1 MKYIEKAIFH
11 NFKRFKHLELP
22 FDRTRNVLI
31 GDNESGKSSVLLGL
45 HLVLSGSRSLFEQ
58 YGVERLLNSDAVN
71 AFNKKD
77 VHALTDLPRMYVELW
92 LSPQGN
98 FELNG
103 KNNSKGTT
111 ADGLVMECIPND
123 DYSREIGEIINKP
136 NATFPFDFYQV
147 KFSTFQGDQYSGYK
161 KFLRHLLVDTTS
173 TGSEYAMREF
183 VKSVYESNAGAVEQH
198 QFQHQYRASKESFRN
213 TVLKSLNDRLT
224 DYDFAV
230 KHDQRANLSSDL
242 TILEGNI
249 SIDNRGMGRQC
260 FVKADFALAKA
271 NSTSSRPIDIIL
283 LEEPENHLSHLLMH
297 NLVSRIVHSADRQI
311 FVATHSNMLT
321 ARLDLRKAIFLHS
334 GSEEFAHLHSVT
346 PETAEFFIKAPDHG
360 LLNFVLS
367 KRVILVEG
375 DAEFILMER
384 FFGQVKSKKPAEL
397 GVYVLSVGGTSFK
410 RYLEVARLLGQ
421 RVAVLRDNDGDHRT
435 KCVERFK
442 EHVSSAIRVFYE
454 TDDAFHTFE
463 RCLYRDN
470 TEVCN
475 ELFQA
480 ERKAISVEKYMLDNK
495 TDCALK
501 LLETSLTLTVPKYIR
516 EAITWISE

>member
-1 MKYIEKAIFH
+1 MKYIEKAILH

-22 FDRTRNVLI
+22 FDKARNVLI
-31 GDNESGKSSVLLGL
+31 GDNESGKSSILLAL
-45 HLVLSGSRSLFEQ
+45 NLVLSGSRSQFDQ
-58 YGVERLLNSDAVN
+58 YGVERLLNSEAVG
-71 AFNKKD
+71 AFNQK
-77 VHALTDLPRMYVELW
+77 AARLLTDLPNMYVELW

-103 KNNSKGTT
+103 KNNSKGII
-111 ADGLVMECIPND
+111 ADGLVMECVPNEAF
-123 DYSREIGEIINKP
+123 SREIAEVISQP

-147 KFSTFQGDQYSGYK
+147 RFSTFQGDQYSGYK
-161 KFLRHLLVDTTS
+161 KYLRHIHVDTAS

-183 VKSVYESNAGAVEQH
+183 VRSVYESKADTVEQH
-198 QFQHQYRASKESFRN
+198 QFQHQYRSSKETFRN
-213 TVLKSLNDRLT
+213 TVLKSLNDRLPE
-224 DYDFAV
+224 YAFAV

-271 NSTSSRPIDIIL
+271 NSANSRSIDIIL

-297 NLVSRIVHSADRQI
+297 NLVSRIVNSADRQI
-311 FVATHSNMLT
+311 FIATHSNMMT

-334 GSEEFAHLHSVT
+334 GSETFARLHNVT

-375 DAEFILMER
+375 DAEYILMER
-384 FFGQVKSKKPAEL
+384 FFRKVQSKTPAEL
-397 GVYVLSVGGTSFK
+397 GVHILSVGGTSFK

-421 RVAVLRDNDGDHRT
+421 KVAVLRDNDGDLQT
-435 KCVERFK
+435 KCIESFSDYV
-442 EHVSSAIRVFYE
+442 
-454 TDDAFHTFE
+454 DANIQLFFDADNLYSTFE

-470 TEVCN
+470 AAICDK
-475 ELFQA
+475 LFA
-480 ERKAISVEKYMLDNK
+480 GRRTLSVQDYMLSNK
-495 TDCALK
+495 TDCALAI
-501 LLETSLTLTVPKYIR
+501 LETHEDVIVPQYIR
-516 EAITWISE
+516 EAITWISA